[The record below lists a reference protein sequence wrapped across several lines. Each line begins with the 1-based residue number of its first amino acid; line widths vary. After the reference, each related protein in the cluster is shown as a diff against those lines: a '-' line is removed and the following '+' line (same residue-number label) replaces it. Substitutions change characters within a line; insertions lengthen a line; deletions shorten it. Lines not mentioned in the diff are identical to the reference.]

1 MNLALVTSR
10 VVFSLVLIIGLIYF
24 VMYLL
29 RRASSNGKKSF
40 IDKNMFSILGQLHLA
55 PKKSIYLVRAG
66 EKVLVL
72 GVGNEIHLLLVIEN
86 EEIIKSLEGEPK
98 NSLRIKGFSE
108 YLKKAFSLKPKGVQG
123 IIHKNG

>member
-1 MNLALVTSR
+1 MGHSCCRIKGT
-10 VVFSLVLIIGLIYF
+10 F
-24 VMYLL
+24 YLL
-29 RRASSNGKKSF
+29 R
-40 IDKNMFSILGQLHLA
+40 D
-55 PKKSIYLVRAG
+55 IYLVRAG

-108 YLKKAFSLKPKGVQG
+108 YLKKAFSLKPRGV
-123 IIHKNG
+123 